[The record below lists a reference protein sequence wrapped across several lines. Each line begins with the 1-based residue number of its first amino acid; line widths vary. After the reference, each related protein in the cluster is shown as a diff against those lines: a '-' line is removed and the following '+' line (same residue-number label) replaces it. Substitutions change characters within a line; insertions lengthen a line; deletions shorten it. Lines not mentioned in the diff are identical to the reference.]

1 MTVIKLCG
9 IAVIGVCAAL
19 IMRAAK
25 SELAMPVGVITG
37 IIILAS
43 AISSMYP
50 IVAFCR
56 GIIAGKFL
64 FALFLHGS
72 EGSRHRNSRADRR
85 RYMQRQRRG
94 GCGVETGVCRQG
106 GHTSARTACGTRNFI
121 SDAKKYLNEK

>member
-50 IVAFCR
+50 IVAFAEELSRENSYSLYFSTVLKALGIGIAAQTAADICR
-56 GIIAGKFL
+56 DSGEGAVASKLEFAAKVGILLLGLPVVREILSLTQKIL
-64 FALFLHGS
+64 
-72 EGSRHRNSRADRR
+72 E
-85 RYMQRQRRG
+85 
-94 GCGVETGVCRQG
+94 
-106 GHTSARTACGTRNFI
+106 
-121 SDAKKYLNEK
+121 

>member
-50 IVAFCR
+50 IIAFAEELSRENSYSLYFSTVLKALGIGIAAQTAADICRDSGEGAVASKLEFAAKV
-56 GIIAGKFL
+56 GILLLGLPVVREILSLTQKIL
-64 FALFLHGS
+64 
-72 EGSRHRNSRADRR
+72 E
-85 RYMQRQRRG
+85 
-94 GCGVETGVCRQG
+94 
-106 GHTSARTACGTRNFI
+106 
-121 SDAKKYLNEK
+121 

>member
-50 IVAFCR
+50 IVAFAEELSRENSYSLYFSTVLKALGIGIAAQTAADICR
-56 GIIAGKFL
+56 DSGEGAVASKLEFAAKGGILLLGLPVVREILSLTQKIL
-64 FALFLHGS
+64 
-72 EGSRHRNSRADRR
+72 E
-85 RYMQRQRRG
+85 
-94 GCGVETGVCRQG
+94 
-106 GHTSARTACGTRNFI
+106 
-121 SDAKKYLNEK
+121 

>member
-43 AISSMYP
+43 AISSVYP
-50 IVAFCR
+50 IVAFAEGLSRENSYSLYFSTVLKALGIGIAAQTAADICR
-56 GIIAGKFL
+56 DSGEGAVASKLEFAAKVGILLLGLPVVREILSLTQKIL
-64 FALFLHGS
+64 
-72 EGSRHRNSRADRR
+72 E
-85 RYMQRQRRG
+85 
-94 GCGVETGVCRQG
+94 
-106 GHTSARTACGTRNFI
+106 
-121 SDAKKYLNEK
+121 

>member
-50 IVAFCR
+50 IVAFAEELSRENSYSLYFSTVLKALGIGIAAQTAADICR
-56 GIIAGKFL
+56 DSGEGAVASKLEFAAKVGILLLGL
-64 FALFLHGS
+64 P
-72 EGSRHRNSRADRR
+72 
-85 RYMQRQRRG
+85 
-94 GCGVETGVCRQG
+94 GVREILSLTQK
-106 GHTSARTACGTRNFI
+106 I
-121 SDAKKYLNEK
+121 LE

>member
-43 AISSMYP
+43 AISSVYP
-50 IVAFCR
+50 IVAFAEELSRENSYSLYFSTVLKALGIGIAAQTAADICR
-56 GIIAGKFL
+56 DSGEGAVASKLEFAAKVGILLLGLPVVREILSLTQKIL
-64 FALFLHGS
+64 
-72 EGSRHRNSRADRR
+72 E
-85 RYMQRQRRG
+85 
-94 GCGVETGVCRQG
+94 
-106 GHTSARTACGTRNFI
+106 
-121 SDAKKYLNEK
+121 

>member
-50 IVAFCR
+50 IVAFAEGLSRENSYSLYFSTVLKALGIGIAAQTAADICR
-56 GIIAGKFL
+56 DSGEGAVASKLEFAAKVGILLLGLPVVREILSLTQKIL
-64 FALFLHGS
+64 
-72 EGSRHRNSRADRR
+72 E
-85 RYMQRQRRG
+85 
-94 GCGVETGVCRQG
+94 
-106 GHTSARTACGTRNFI
+106 
-121 SDAKKYLNEK
+121 

>member
-50 IVAFCR
+50 IVAFAEGLSRENTYSLYFSTVLKALGIGIAAQTAADICR
-56 GIIAGKFL
+56 DSGEGAVASKLEFAAKVGILLLGLPVVREILSLTQKIL
-64 FALFLHGS
+64 
-72 EGSRHRNSRADRR
+72 E
-85 RYMQRQRRG
+85 
-94 GCGVETGVCRQG
+94 
-106 GHTSARTACGTRNFI
+106 
-121 SDAKKYLNEK
+121 